1 MLAPVSSS
9 ESEGPLNERSGDMT
23 TEATATRVVSRD
35 GTEIGYWTSG
45 EGPPLVLVHGTTA
58 DHTRWR
64 PLLPYLEPHATVHAI
79 DRRGRGASGDAPDYD
94 VTREFEDVAAVVDAV
109 AEASGSAVDVLGHS
123 YGGLCAFGGAALT
136 SNIGRLVLYEGWP
149 SPNPDLLA
157 LPPGVEERLDVL
169 LAEGNREAAL
179 ETFFREV
186 VKMPEE
192 EFVVYRALP
201 AWQAR
206 IAAAHTITR
215 ESRAEQAALFDP
227 EQATKI
233 TVPTLLLAGGDS
245 PDFLKAGIDTVAA
258 ALPDAH
264 IVVLDGQQHIAI
276 DLIPEAF
283 ADHVVAFL
291 RDQR

>member
-1 MLAPVSSS
+1 MSTRKATIQVD
-9 ESEGPLNERSGDMT
+9 GPG
-23 TEATATRVVSRD
+23 EATMTRVVSRD
-35 GTEIGYWTSG
+35 GTEIAYWTSG

-64 PLLPYLEPHATVHAI
+64 PLLPYLTPHATVHAL
-79 DRRGRGASGDAPDYD
+79 DRRGRGASGDAPDYG
-94 VTREFEDVAAVVDAV
+94 VAREFEDVAAVVDAV

-149 SPNPDLLA
+149 SPNPAQLA
-157 LPPGVEERLDVL
+157 LPLGVEKRLDAL

-186 VKMPEE
+186 VRMPEA
-192 EFVVYRALP
+192 EFVVYRGLP

-227 EQATKI
+227 EQAAKI
-233 TVPTLLLAGGDS
+233 AVPTLLLAGGDS

-258 ALPDAH
+258 ALPDAE

>member
-1 MLAPVSSS
+1 
-9 ESEGPLNERSGDMT
+9 
-23 TEATATRVVSRD
+23 
-35 GTEIGYWTSG
+35 
-45 EGPPLVLVHGTTA
+45 
-58 DHTRWR
+58 
-64 PLLPYLEPHATVHAI
+64 
-79 DRRGRGASGDAPDYD
+79 
-94 VTREFEDVAAVVDAV
+94 
-109 AEASGSAVDVLGHS
+109 VLGHS

-136 SNIGRLVLYEGWP
+136 PNVGRLVLYEGWP
-149 SPNPDLLA
+149 TPNPDQLA
-157 LPPGVEERLDVL
+157 LPPGVEKRLDAL

-179 ETFFREV
+179 EIFFREV
-186 VKMPEE
+186 VRMPEAD
-192 EFVVYRALP
+192 FVVYRGRP

-227 EQATKI
+227 EQAAKI
-233 TVPTLLLAGGDS
+233 AVPTLLLAGGDS

-258 ALPDAH
+258 ALPDAQ